1 MVDVGGQRSERKKW
15 IHCFEDVTAVV
26 FCVAMSEY
34 DQTLYED
41 ENVKRLD
48 ESVKLFDEICNSRW
62 FSETSVILFLNKSDI
77 FREKIKKRDL
87 SVYFPE
93 YKGLFVCLFVCLF
106 DCLFV
111 CLLRLFYLFYLFF
124 IFFFKK

>member
-87 SVYFPE
+87 GVYFPD
-93 YKGLFVCLFVCLF
+93 YKGKNCY
-106 DCLFV
+106 
-111 CLLRLFYLFYLFF
+111 LLMIVVFLRKNTQ
-124 IFFFKK
+124 INK